1 MKLKTTILTLAV
13 LILFSSYSN
22 AQFDLGKKLK
32 KKVEKRIEKGVDK
45 TIDKG
50 LDKTEDTIEKA
61 GENNPDDK
69 KSGEVENKSK
79 NTTKNPEKISSDSE
93 KNTNE
98 YLYDRVVTAGRFAA
112 TGIVFDVNES
122 EIKIESISTINEIV
136 KMMRDNPGLNFSI
149 EVHTDSDGDN
159 SFNQKL
165 SEERAAA
172 VKKILVD
179 SGVEASRLIPRGWG
193 KAGHSRIEF
202 VKL

>member
-1 MKLKTTILTLAV
+1 MKLQTTIITLSV

-32 KKVEKRIEKGVDK
+32 KKVEKRIERGVDK

-61 GENNPDDK
+61 GEKKSDDK
-69 KSGEVENKSK
+69 QSGTVEKKS
-79 NTTKNPEKISSDSE
+79 EKISSDSE
-93 KNTNE
+93 YNSNE
-98 YLYDRVVTAGRFAA
+98 YLYDRVMTDGKFTA
-112 TGIVFDVNES
+112 TGIVFDANKS

>member
-1 MKLKTTILTLAV
+1 MKLQTTILTLAV
-13 LILFSSYSN
+13 LILFSSYSH

-50 LDKTEDTIEKA
+50 LDKTEDTIENA
-61 GENNPDDK
+61 GENKPDDK
-69 KSGEVENKSK
+69 QSGTVENNSK
-79 NTTKNPEKISSDSE
+79 KTSSDSE
-93 KNTNE
+93 NNPNE
-98 YLYDRVVTAGRFAA
+98 YLYNRVMTDGKFAA
-112 TGIVFDVNES
+112 TGIVFDANKS

-136 KMMRDNPGLNFSI
+136 KMMRDNPNLNFSI
-149 EVHTDSDGDN
+149 EVHTDGDGDN

-179 SGVEASRLIPRGWG
+179 SGVEASRLKSKGLG
-193 KAGHSRIEF
+193 KSGHSRIEF
-202 VKL
+202 VKM

>member
-1 MKLKTTILTLAV
+1 MKLYILLVSFA
-13 LILFSSYSN
+13 LIFSFSN
-22 AQFDLGKKLK
+22 EAFAQLDLGKKLK

-61 GENNPDDK
+61 GEKKSDDK
-69 KSGEVENKSK
+69 QSGTVEKKS
-79 NTTKNPEKISSDSE
+79 EKISSDSE
-93 KNTNE
+93 NNTNE
-98 YLYDRVVTAGRFAA
+98 YLYDRVITDGKFAA
-112 TGIVFDVNES
+112 TGIVFDANKS

-136 KMMRDNPGLNFSI
+136 KMMRDNPDLNFSI
-149 EVHTDSDGDN
+149 EVHTNSDGDN

-179 SGVEASRLIPRGWG
+179 SGVEASRLKSKGWG
-193 KAGHSRIEF
+193 KTGHGRIEF

>member
-1 MKLKTTILTLAV
+1 MKLQTTILTLSV

-32 KKVEKRIEKGVDK
+32 KKVEKRIERGVDK

-50 LDKTEDTIEKA
+50 LDKTEDTIENA
-61 GENNPDDK
+61 GENKPDDK
-69 KSGEVENKSK
+69 QSGAVDNKS
-79 NTTKNPEKISSDSE
+79 EKISSDSE
-93 KNTNE
+93 NNTNE
-98 YLYDRVVTAGRFAA
+98 YLYDRVMTDGKFAA
-112 TGIVFDVNES
+112 TGILFDVDKS

-136 KMMRDNPGLNFSI
+136 KMMRDYPAFNFSI
-149 EVHTDSDGDN
+149 EAHTDSDGDN

-179 SGVEASRLIPRGWG
+179 SGVEASRLKSKGRGKTG
-193 KAGHSRIEF
+193 NSRIEF

>member
-1 MKLKTTILTLAV
+1 MKLQTTILTLAM

-50 LDKTEDTIEKA
+50 LDKTEDSIENA
-61 GENNPDDK
+61 GENKSENK
-69 KSGEVENKSK
+69 KSGTVESKSE
-79 NTTKNPEKISSDSE
+79 NNSSGSE
-93 KNTNE
+93 NNTNK
-98 YLYDRVVTAGRFAA
+98 YLYDRVMADGKFVA
-112 TGIVFDVNES
+112 TGILFDADKS
-122 EIKIESISTINEIV
+122 EIKIESIGTINEIV
-136 KMMRDNPGLNFSI
+136 KMMRDNPDLNFSI
-149 EVHTDSDGDN
+149 EVHTDSNGDS

-193 KAGHSRIEF
+193 KAGHSLIEF